1 MNNFILR
8 RRKLQEI
15 FLKRQR
21 LQIFLKRQIVKNI
34 FNNIKELINNKNNQE
49 VIPRNIFQAWHSDNL
64 PNSVKSCIENIK
76 SCNPNFHHYL
86 YNDEKCREF
95 IKHNFSEDVLKTYD
109 AIIPAAIKIDLWRYC
124 VLYKYGGI
132 YLDVKYFCVNGFNFN
147 YLLDREY
154 FCKDFDKYGIYNAI
168 IICKPNNEIMKKC
181 INEVVKN
188 VNNNFY
194 GNTLTEPTGPLMIK
208 KYISDI
214 HVNRLLLNVTNGIPN
229 PRNKENTNIKFKNF
243 VILHFH
249 DNYRNEQPKFN
260 KYWADCWTD
269 RTFYDV
275 HKLTSN
281 INFSNLFNTEYNT
294 NIPKVIYMCHKKLDK
309 IKIYS
314 QKWKEL
320 NPEYEIK
327 LYDDNLCQQF
337 LLEEY
342 SQLHLD
348 IFNFIPDGPI
358 KCDFWRL
365 CIINKY
371 GGLYVDADIN
381 PLVPLKQ
388 YIEED
393 DDFVT
398 CISLFYTIGETE
410 WQLNP
415 HLILSHKNN
424 EILEKNI
431 ENFIDLYK
439 NNKEKYNYWDWSI
452 CKRLYINGVREKK
465 SHVLIEN
472 GKKYKFLYEKTLN
485 DCEYNDIIVLHN
497 HYDNYTNNRFY

>member
-1 MNNFILR
+1 MLIQN
-8 RRKLQEI
+8 K
-15 FLKRQR
+15 LKRNR
-21 LQIFLKRQIVKNI
+21 LKMANRIKFIKRRNLKIKLNTIRQ
-34 FNNIKELINNKNNQE
+34 LIINKNNQE

-95 IKHNFSEDVLKTYD
+95 IKDFYSEDVLKAYD
-109 AIIPAAIKIDLWRYC
+109 AIIPSAIKFDLWRYC

-132 YLDVKYFCVNGFNFN
+132 YLDVKFFCVNGFNFN
-147 YLLDREY
+147 YLLDKEY
-154 FCKDFDKYGIYNAI
+154 FCKDFDGSGSGIYNAI

-194 GNTLTEPTGPLMIK
+194 GNTLTEATGPLMIK

-214 HVNRLLLNVTNGIPN
+214 HVNQLLLNVTNGLPN
-229 PRNKENTNIKFKNF
+229 PRNKENTNIKFKQF
-243 VILHFH
+243 IILHFH

-269 RTFYDV
+269 RTFYNLN
-275 HKLTSN
+275 KLTSK
-281 INFSNLFNTEYNT
+281 INYSNLFNTEYNT
-294 NIPKVIYMCHKKLDK
+294 NIPKIIYMCHKKLDE

-358 KCDFWRL
+358 KADFWRV

-381 PLVPLKQ
+381 PIVPLKQ
-388 YIEED
+388 YIED
-393 DDFVT
+393 NDDFVT
-398 CISLFYTIGETE
+398 CISSNLNTSDFTSDRI
-410 WQLNP
+410 NP
-415 HLILSHKNN
+415 HFILSNKNN
-424 EILEKNI
+424 YNLKNCI
-431 ENFIDLYK
+431 DKYIDLY
-439 NNKEKYNYWDWSI
+439 NNYREDYSYWKWSI
-452 CKRLYINGVREKK
+452 CKILKLPIRQKK
-465 SHVLIEN
+465 SQIILLN
-472 GKKYKFLYEKTLN
+472 NQKYKFLLELDDLNTCVYNGEIVFYNRYEQ
-485 DCEYNDIIVLHN
+485 YIN
-497 HYDNYTNNRFY
+497 HDFV

>member
-1 MNNFILR
+1 M
-8 RRKLQEI
+8 
-15 FLKRQR
+15 
-21 LQIFLKRQIVKNI
+21 
-34 FNNIKELINNKNNQE
+34 
-49 VIPRNIFQAWHSDNL
+49 
-64 PNSVKSCIENIK
+64 
-76 SCNPNFHHYL
+76 
-86 YNDEKCREF
+86 
-95 IKHNFSEDVLKTYD
+95 
-109 AIIPAAIKIDLWRYC
+109 
-124 VLYKYGGI
+124 
-132 YLDVKYFCVNGFNFN
+132 
-147 YLLDREY
+147 
-154 FCKDFDKYGIYNAI
+154 
-168 IICKPNNEIMKKC
+168 
-181 INEVVKN
+181 
-188 VNNNFY
+188 
-194 GNTLTEPTGPLMIK
+194 
-208 KYISDI
+208 
-214 HVNRLLLNVTNGIPN
+214 
-229 PRNKENTNIKFKNF
+229 
-243 VILHFH
+243 
-249 DNYRNEQPKFN
+249 
-260 KYWADCWTD
+260 
-269 RTFYDV
+269 
-275 HKLTSN
+275 
-281 INFSNLFNTEYNT
+281 
-294 NIPKVIYMCHKKLDK
+294 IPKIIYMCHKTLDE

-327 LYDDNLCQQF
+327 LYDDELCQQF
-337 LLEEY
+337 LLTEY

>member
-1 MNNFILR
+1 MLIQN
-8 RRKLQEI
+8 K
-15 FLKRQR
+15 LKRNR
-21 LQIFLKRQIVKNI
+21 LKMANRIKFIKRRNLKIKLNTIRQ
-34 FNNIKELINNKNNQE
+34 LIINKNNQE

-76 SCNPNFHHYL
+76 NCNPNFNHYL

-132 YLDVKYFCVNGFNFN
+132 YLDVKFFCVNGFNFN
-147 YLLDREY
+147 YLLDKEY
-154 FCKDFDKYGIYNAI
+154 FCKDFDGSGSGIYNAI

-194 GNTLTEPTGPLMIK
+194 GNTLTEATGPLMIK

-214 HVNRLLLNVTNGIPN
+214 QANRLLLNVTNGLPN
-229 PRNKENTNIKFKNF
+229 PRNKENTNIKFKQF
-243 VILHFH
+243 IILHFH

-269 RTFYDV
+269 RTFYNLN
-275 HKLTSN
+275 KLTSK
-281 INFSNLFNTEYNT
+281 INYSNLFNTEYNT
-294 NIPKVIYMCHKKLDK
+294 NIPKIIYMCHKKLDE

-327 LYDDNLCQQF
+327 LYDDELCKQF

-358 KCDFWRL
+358 KADFWRV

-381 PLVPLKQ
+381 PIVPLKQ
-388 YIEED
+388 YIED
-393 DDFVT
+393 NDDFVT
-398 CISLFYTIGETE
+398 CISSNLNTSDFTSDRI
-410 WQLNP
+410 NP
-415 HLILSHKNN
+415 HFILSNKNN
-424 EILEKNI
+424 YILKNCI
-431 ENFIDLYK
+431 DKYIDLY
-439 NNKEKYNYWDWSI
+439 NNYREDYSYWKWSI
-452 CKRLYINGVREKK
+452 CKILKLPIRQKK
-465 SHVLIEN
+465 SQIILLN
-472 GKKYKFLYEKTLN
+472 NQKYKFLLELDDLNTCVYNGEIVFYNRYEQ
-485 DCEYNDIIVLHN
+485 YIN
-497 HYDNYTNNRFY
+497 HDFA